1 MIQLGAMEE
10 KALGGGGGG
19 GGGRVGERVMR
30 HGGRRLLMDAK
41 SSCRQVCDG
50 MKSVEL
56 NQPS

>member
-10 KALGGGGGG
+10 KALGGGGR
-19 GGGRVGERVMR
+19 GRVGERVMR